1 MMMDKL
7 ALVMQSWTELLMQ
20 PVVKCD
26 KRNGDKY
33 MYVL

>member
-20 PVVKCD
+20 PVVKFD
-26 KRNGDKY
+26 IRNGDTY
-33 MYVL
+33 MYAL